1 MRVDKKKI
9 NSYTRPKGMPFNIT
23 KIGHV
28 VLNVADVER
37 STRFYTEVMGF
48 KVSDVYTDEIAP
60 GGMVFF
66 RCNGDHHGIAVVGS
80 MPDESPAVE
89 LNHVAFEVATLDEV
103 ILARKHLKAHDVPI
117 DFEGR
122 RRAGAQIAV
131 EFRDPDGH
139 RLEIFWGLDQIGSDE
154 IRAPRRG
161 MDLGAQP
168 RRGDRQSGQRP
179 GHDAAQSRPLR
190 ETGARRA
197 PAPPRAFDRH
207 SAREARPRQL
217 TRRDCERKGPLEGG
231 PFCLQEKTARYSMM
245 LRSLSAGG

>member
-1 MRVDKKKI
+1 MI

-48 KVSDVYTDEIAP
+48 KVSDVYTDDIAP

-103 ILARKHLKAHDVPI
+103 ILARKHLKALNVPI

-122 RRAGAQIAV
+122 RRAGAQIAI

-154 IRAPRRG
+154 IRRPEEEWIWAHSLEEAIDKPVKGQDTTLRNPDLYEKLAPEERARRREHSI
-161 MDLGAQP
+161 AT
-168 RRGDRQSGQRP
+168 QRVKL
-179 GHDAAQSRPLR
+179 GHDN
-190 ETGARRA
+190 
-197 PAPPRAFDRH
+197 
-207 SAREARPRQL
+207 
-217 TRRDCERKGPLEGG
+217 
-231 PFCLQEKTARYSMM
+231 
-245 LRSLSAGG
+245 